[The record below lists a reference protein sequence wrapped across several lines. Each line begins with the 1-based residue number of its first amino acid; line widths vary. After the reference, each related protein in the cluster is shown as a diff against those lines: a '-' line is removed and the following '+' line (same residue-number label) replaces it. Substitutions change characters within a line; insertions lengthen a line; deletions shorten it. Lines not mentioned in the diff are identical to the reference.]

1 MNKLQKLV
9 IAILFVSSL
18 IYVFFD
24 INDIDVN
31 KKSRPD
37 LAVSSAMGGAIKY
50 ADDAASIIKNADIER
65 ASVLVLYKSTSPLQ
79 TNSSMETGISY
90 ISFFTFNAEM
100 QYKLMPLPVDVFTR
114 MPDIKFVQQFDYV
127 LLPYDMTLKN
137 VCKLIKQASDKWL
150 LYKCEKRSI
159 GKSPELTTVMQVVKI
174 YLLVAMKH
182 TGSFTLN
189 KGARLIDVF
198 SKIKFRLTNSDLS
211 RVLILRHNKIIH
223 VNLIRYIQTKDI
235 VYNPLLRD
243 KDTVYIPQAGE
254 HFDINKIKK
263 TMKSLIIKENE

>member
-90 ISFFTFNAEM
+90 ISF
-100 QYKLMPLPVDVFTR
+100 LMSCYMAAKHNRIAVR
-114 MPDIKFVQQFDYV
+114 I
-127 LLPYDMTLKN
+127 
-137 VCKLIKQASDKWL
+137 
-150 LYKCEKRSI
+150 LY
-159 GKSPELTTVMQVVKI
+159 PAFL
-174 YLLVAMKH
+174 
-182 TGSFTLN
+182 
-189 KGARLIDVF
+189 
-198 SKIKFRLTNSDLS
+198 
-211 RVLILRHNKIIH
+211 
-223 VNLIRYIQTKDI
+223 
-235 VYNPLLRD
+235 
-243 KDTVYIPQAGE
+243 
-254 HFDINKIKK
+254 
-263 TMKSLIIKENE
+263 